1 MRKVTVTPV
10 IVLSVLAVL
19 LGGGLFLLITVR
31 GEGYR
36 LLTGS

>member
-1 MRKVTVTPV
+1 VDIHMAKIRRKIERNPK
-10 IVLSVLAVL
+10 APA
-19 LGGGLFLLITVR
+19 LLITVR